1 MPRSGMPVGTGSS
14 AVVPPG
20 EYAVEMKIGDPGL
33 LIDKNIEG
41 KLGYLYNFKMSEYNR
56 RQYVT

>member
-1 MPRSGMPVGTGSS
+1 
-14 AVVPPG
+14 
-20 EYAVEMKIGDPGL
+20 MKIGDPGITGL